1 MSDAEDRIEEPF
13 INSTMSSLEH
23 HASTAQKRKMSHS
36 DHLDDGTPP
45 LHITN
50 TSSNAADVKVAYNGP
65 SSIYTVMLRVHNESS
80 ARPMPQAAFFG
91 RDKALGFSLRVL
103 LQWCD
108 AHYDDYLWK
117 GPESLRGGLVERYA
131 AYHAQTGQQL
141 AVADVIRVSIF
152 DAKETEVV
160 LKKEDM
166 EKDESEVDEGNEE
179 KLDEGHNAEH
189 QEQVEE
195 GSEENSEDTETTST
209 HSTQT
214 QGPIFETT
222 LADSAQAE
230 EEEEID
236 LETLSAL
243 LAHNHQAAPGKY
255 ATGLATRLA
264 NRDEQ
269 DTVSGSRRRGAWRE
283 DHEMRVFGGST
294 EHDTY

>member
-45 LHITN
+45 VHIDPSLTN

-65 SSIYTVMLRVHNESS
+65 SSIYTMMLRVHNESS
-80 ARPMPQAAFFG
+80 ARPMPQAAFFD
-91 RDKALGFSLRVL
+91 RKRALGLSLRVL

-117 GPESLRGGLVERYA
+117 GAESMRGGLVERYA

-141 AVADVIRVSIF
+141 AVADVIRVSVF
-152 DAKETEVV
+152 DAKEAEVV

-166 EKDESEVDEGNEE
+166 EKDESEGDERNEG
-179 KLDEGHNAEH
+179 KLDKGHNAEH

-195 GSEENSEDTETTST
+195 GSEENSEDTGKLLGPKASWPMTDNCTETTST

-214 QGPIFETT
+214 QGPIFGRLLLVKVLPHQRLTFTQKRLSLIRPKLKKRKRLT
-222 LADSAQAE
+222 L
-230 EEEEID
+230 
-236 LETLSAL
+236 
-243 LAHNHQAAPGKY
+243 
-255 ATGLATRLA
+255 
-264 NRDEQ
+264 
-269 DTVSGSRRRGAWRE
+269 VS
-283 DHEMRVFGGST
+283 T
-294 EHDTY
+294 